1 MPGASN
7 QPDNLVLLND
17 IRPLPPQIEIIGASL
32 ALKTVVAQAQQVAAT
47 DSMVLIQGETGCGKE
62 LIANLIHV
70 ESKRSNRQMVRVN
83 CASLPETL
91 IEAELFGR
99 EKGAYTGALSKQ
111 AGRFELAHGAT
122 LFLDEIGELPLELQ
136 AKLLRVLQDG
146 EFERLGSTRTI
157 KVDVRI
163 IAATNRDL
171 ARLVEAGQFREDL
184 YYRLNVF
191 PILVPPLRERR
202 ADIPALVWA
211 CVREFGESMGKSID
225 AIGKDAMKKLQAYHW
240 PGNVRELRN
249 VVERAMIMSES
260 RTLNLFAFDREDD
273 NHGAQTL
280 AEVNRRHILSV
291 LEQTDWRIRGE
302 GGAARILDL
311 NPNTLESRMKKLG
324 IKRPRL

>member
-1 MPGASN
+1 MLAVTEKPE
-7 QPDNLVLLND
+7 NLVLLRE
-17 IRPLPPQIEIIGASL
+17 IQPLPTQVEIIGESP
-32 ALKTVVAQAQQVAAT
+32 ALKVVIAQAQQVAAT

-62 LIANLIHV
+62 LIANLIHL
-70 ESKRSNRQMVRVN
+70 ESNRSNRQMVRVN

-111 AGRFELAHGAT
+111 AGRFELAHDST
-122 LFLDEIGELPLELQ
+122 LLLDEIGELPLELQ

-146 EFERLGSTRTI
+146 EFERLGSTQTI
-157 KVDVRI
+157 KVNVRV

-171 ARLVEAGQFREDL
+171 AQLVEAGQFREDL

-191 PILVPPLRERR
+191 PVTVPPLRERR

-225 AIGKDAMKKLQAYHW
+225 SISKDAMKKLQGYHW

-249 VVERAMIMSES
+249 VVERAMILS
-260 RTLNLFAFDREDD
+260 RGGTLHPIALEREDNSD
-273 NHGAQTL
+273 GGQTL

-291 LEQTDWRIRGE
+291 LEQTGWRIRGD
-302 GGAARILDL
+302 GCAAQILDV

-324 IKRPRL
+324 IKRPHP